1 MAICIIQ
8 FSFKFMKSH
17 VRKQHVA
24 LKTTLVRAPLAKFVI
39 VAAATIVLLD
49 PTTVLEI
56 KVSILTHAQTTNNV
70 TQLDVSQEP
79 IKNLI
84 LLLNRC
90 VVRELLMV
98 SVF

>member
-1 MAICIIQ
+1 
-8 FSFKFMKSH
+8 MKLH

-24 LKTTLVRAPLAKFVI
+24 LETGSRHAPLAKFVI

-49 PTTVLEI
+49 PTTVLEM

-70 TQLDVSQEP
+70 TQLDVSQEQ
-79 IKNLI
+79 IKNRI
-84 LLLNRC
+84 LLLNIC
-90 VVRELLMV
+90 VVRELLML